1 MLHTLQSIVE
11 NYGPKSIGIYAIT
24 LWDAIKFEILQ
35 AQEEDLAK
43 ESLKV
48 LSGISQTLSRSPEA
62 DLTTYLKPVVKECNE
77 HLEDAPTKQSEASE
91 RMLFAIACTSWEACN
106 YITAGVLPQL
116 FVLYHSTKDM
126 PKRRALIATL
136 GKIIEAS
143 VQVFGEWTFS
153 PYQQQNGDEIASIR
167 FGLAE
172 NNALHKSTKHALEI
186 LIDGLTK
193 TPIENVSYR
202 LALLSVTRQLIRVRE
217 GLNNADISRIIKIL
231 NDMIIVEQSYGKDEA
246 RIAAIW
252 NLDEIAKQKPQLIID
267 QSFPAF
273 LAKLPD
279 TDVGYQDKYLP
290 VLEAFARIGVE
301 DKIFS
306 TVVVRLRNK
315 LNAAIYQD
323 ASSAYI
329 KAILSALLFAI
340 SNTTASLEG
349 TDSSCPYY
357 KDLVLPLITTVSA
370 SLKPHQQ
377 DDLVFGLMGKICN
390 EILRRQSSA
399 FQTTVAELVSY
410 PVGLASPGEFT
421 VSTTEQSKHFLIT
434 SGLLSALRK
443 DVALPFDTTILLTRF
458 DSFLNE
464 SFLSPGARVAV
475 VQNIS
480 LLVNK
485 FLSIAEMKTI
495 LPPVLSDLAKQPQS
509 ILIVFAILKA
519 QVLRNAP
526 GLNTTF
532 TALVSSLSDPTTGS
546 TIAHGFSTIL
556 QPDEILTRQNH
567 CVISPLH
574 KQKTFAMLVPDISQ
588 GVRSAEPEAK
598 KNYLVALSGI
608 LRWLPFAI
616 IESEVSSLAPL
627 LLQTLDIAGEDDIKV
642 GAIDQ
647 ITSVLDNKATVL
659 EEHVGS
665 VITRLLNM
673 SSTDKNPPRDRAKA
687 LQCLA
692 LVPARLRTE
701 IVIPYRKQVIKRL
714 TVALDDRRR
723 AVRTEAVRC
732 RTKWIEMDE
741 VGAGDE
747 DDD

>member
-1 MLHTLQSIVE
+1 
-11 NYGPKSIGIYAIT
+11 
-24 LWDAIKFEILQ
+24 
-35 AQEEDLAK
+35 
-43 ESLKV
+43 
-48 LSGISQTLSRSPEA
+48 LSRGPESG
-62 DLTTYLKPVVKECNE
+62 LTTYLKPVVKECNE

-126 PKRRALIATL
+126 PKRRALMATL

-143 VQVFGEWTFS
+143 VQVFGEWIFS
-153 PYQQQNGDEIASIR
+153 PYQQQNGEEMASVRYGI
-167 FGLAE
+167 AE
-172 NNALHKSTKHALEI
+172 NNALHKYTKQTLDI
-186 LIDGLTK
+186 LIEGLTS
-193 TPIENVSYR
+193 TPIENVSHR
-202 LALLSVTRQLIRVRE
+202 LALLSVSRQLIRVRE
-217 GLNNADISRIIKIL
+217 GLSNADISRIIKIL

-252 NLDEIAKQKPQLIID
+252 NLDEIAKQKPQLIIE

-279 TDVGYQDKYLP
+279 TDVGYEDKYLP

-301 DKIFS
+301 NKIFG
-306 TVVVRLRNK
+306 TVVVRLKNK

-323 ASSAYI
+323 ASSEYI
-329 KAILSALLFAI
+329 KAILSALLFSI
-340 SNTTASLEG
+340 TNTTASLEG
-349 TDSSCPYY
+349 TDNTCPYY
-357 KDLVLPLITTVSA
+357 NDLVLPLITTVSA

-377 DDLVFGLMGKICN
+377 DDIVFGLMGKICN

-399 FQTTVAELVSY
+399 FQASTVEIVFRNADISA
-410 PVGLASPGEFT
+410 PDGLNSLT
-421 VSTTEQSKHFLIT
+421 KEQSRHLLIT
-434 SGLLSALRK
+434 SGLLAALRK
-443 DVALPFDTTILLTRF
+443 DVTLPFDKTVLLIRF
-458 DSFLNE
+458 VSITKEDH
-464 SFLSPGARVAV
+464 LSAGARVAAI
-475 VQNIS
+475 QIIS

-485 FLSIAEMKTI
+485 FLTIADMKTMIPPI
-495 LPPVLSDLAKQPQS
+495 LNDLSKQPQS
-509 ILIVFAILKA
+509 IPIVFAILKA
-519 QVLRNAP
+519 QVFRNAP
-526 GLNTTF
+526 GLNSTF
-532 TALVSSLSDPTTGS
+532 GALVSSLSDATAGS
-546 TIAHGFSTIL
+546 TIAHGFSSLL
-556 QPDEILTRQNH
+556 QPDEILTKQNH

-588 GVRSAEPEAK
+588 GVRSVGSEAK
-598 KNYLVALSGI
+598 KNHLVALSGI

-616 IESEVSSLAPL
+616 IESEVSSLAPI

-647 ITSVLDNKATVL
+647 ITSVLDNKGQAL

-673 SSTDKNPPRDRAKA
+673 STTDKNPPRVRAKA

-723 AVRTEAVRC
+723 AVRAEAVRC
-732 RTKWIEMDE
+732 RMKWFEIDE
-741 VGAGDE
+741 GESADP
-747 DDD
+747 DDDN